1 MTAEGKKTLIVL
13 GIGPG
18 IGRSV
23 TSLFAAKRYHHVA
36 LIARRAAQLE
46 VEKKALQEA
55 VGTNVTIK
63 TYVADVVDTDAL
75 TRALDDADATLGK
88 PECVFYNA
96 ARVLPSQLLS
106 HDVKE
111 IDYDFK
117 VLIFSPLTQHT
128 HARTHLP
135 GSQKRKK

>member
-1 MTAEGKKTLIVL
+1 MTTEDKKTLVVV

-23 TSLFAAKRYHHVA
+23 TSLFTSKRYHNVA
-36 LIARRAAQLE
+36 LIARRAEQLE
-46 VEKKALQEA
+46 VERKALQETI
-55 VGTNVTIK
+55 GTHVNIK
-63 TYVADVVDTDAL
+63 TYVIDVVDTDAL
-75 TRALDDADATLGK
+75 TKALDDSDATLGK

-117 VLIFSPLTQHT
+117 VPIEVSTS
-128 HARTHLP
+128 ASERKNLP
-135 GSQKRKK
+135 D

>member
-1 MTAEGKKTLIVL
+1 MTTEDKKTLVVV

-23 TSLFAAKRYHHVA
+23 TSLFASKRYHNVA
-36 LIARRAAQLE
+36 LIARRAEQLE
-46 VEKKALQEA
+46 VERKALQEA
-55 VGTNVTIK
+55 VGTHVNIK

-75 TRALDDADATLGK
+75 TKALDDSDATLGK

-117 VLIFSPLTQHT
+117 VPIEVSTSESE
-128 HARTHLP
+128 RRNLP
-135 GSQKRKK
+135 D